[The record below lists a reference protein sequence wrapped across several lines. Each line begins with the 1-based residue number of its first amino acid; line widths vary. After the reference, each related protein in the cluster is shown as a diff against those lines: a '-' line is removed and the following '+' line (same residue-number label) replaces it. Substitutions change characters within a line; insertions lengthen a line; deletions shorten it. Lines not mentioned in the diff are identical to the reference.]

1 MYTPLLVVV
10 IQLVLFRVLI
20 KLKVTPKKFKIKL
33 AKMYKELHW
42 SGVYRV
48 IDASMISIS
57 ICTFYALLNPVFSN
71 AVGIISYLLALL
83 SLVYI
88 VKILKHYYKVL
99 KKIQT
104 GEISIESKET
114 KEEEEV

>member
-20 KLKVTPKKFKIKL
+20 KLKVTPKSIKIKL
-33 AKMYKELHW
+33 AKAYKELHW

-48 IDASMISIS
+48 VDATMISIS

-71 AVGIISYLLALL
+71 AIGIISYLLAML

-88 VKILKHYYKVL
+88 VKILKHYF
-99 KKIQT
+99 KILNKIKS
-104 GEISIESKET
+104 GEIPIET
-114 KEEEEV
+114 KKVKEE